1 VKLFEPLVRN
11 WPLKLLAVLLA
22 FAIWVGVTGE
32 NRIVQD
38 FRVPVDIGL
47 PDHLIP
53 GEAPPSTVNVRLR
66 GPETLFR
73 RLDPLPLEVNVD
85 LHEAGPGPRT
95 VLLTPD
101 NVAGVPDGLEVALI
115 EPDRFRLLLDRRV
128 RKVLP
133 VVPAFVGQPS
143 GGFAVY
149 DVRIDPESLEV
160 EGPESR
166 VATLSR
172 LRTDPIHLE
181 GRTSSFSVHVSAVPA
196 SPEVR
201 VVDPRLL
208 QAEVD
213 VDTAPASATFDGISV
228 VLAGKV
234 YEGSASPPTVSA
246 ILSGPPTL
254 LRGFR
259 SDQLRAV
266 VDVQGLAP
274 RPEPYRLPIRI
285 ELLDIPAAKLGRITV
300 KSVSRPWVSVSLT
313 NRRIAP

>member
-1 VKLFEPLVRN
+1 MTLLQPFVRN
-11 WPLKLLAVLLA
+11 WPLKLLALLLA

-47 PDHLIP
+47 PDPLIP
-53 GEAPPSTVNVRLR
+53 GETPPSTVNVRLR

-101 NVAGVPDGLEVALI
+101 NVAGVPDGAEVVLI
-115 EPDRFRLLLDRRV
+115 EPDRFRLLLDRRA
-128 RKVLP
+128 KKTLP
-133 VVPAFVGQPS
+133 VVPAFAGVPS
-143 GGFAVY
+143 AGYAIY

-166 VATLSR
+166 VATLTR
-172 LRTDPIHLE
+172 LRTDPIHLD
-181 GRTSSFSVHVSAVPA
+181 GKTSSFSVHVSAVPA

-201 VVDPRLL
+201 IVDPRPL

-213 VDTAPASATFDGISV
+213 IDPAPETATFDGISV

-234 YEGSASPPTVSA
+234 YEGSATPPTVSA
-246 ILSGPPTL
+246 VLSGPPTL
-254 LRGFR
+254 LRGVR
-259 SDQLRAV
+259 SEQLRAV

-274 RPEPYRLPIRI
+274 RDEAYRLPIRM
-285 ELLDIPAAKLGRITV
+285 ELLDMPAAKLGRITV
-300 KSVSRPWVSVSLT
+300 KSVSRPFVSVSLT